1 MKFHNYSPSSNKLI
15 YILECWTHQM
25 FGARVCDA
33 NQLTR
38 ELPKCLV
45 KGECLVIGDS
55 TLVTIYERFC
65 ASARDALKV
74 VKETH
79 TLY

>member
-15 YILECWTHQM
+15 SILECWTHQM

-33 NQLTR
+33 HQLTS

-45 KGECLVIGDS
+45 KGECLVIGDF
-55 TLVTIYERFC
+55 TLVTIYETFC
-65 ASARDALKV
+65 AYARDALKV
-74 VKETH
+74 IKVTH
-79 TLY
+79 TLC

>member
-1 MKFHNYSPSSNKLI
+1 M
-15 YILECWTHQM
+15 
-25 FGARVCDA
+25 CDA
-33 NQLTR
+33 HQLTS

-45 KGECLVIGDS
+45 KGECLVIGDF

-74 VKETH
+74 IKVTH